1 MTNSDPDR
9 NLEPKREGLPPLLLP
24 TIVGAP
30 IKELI
35 PHLEHPFF
43 GLSKRPMRSTRIY
56 EDGRGNWLKLYPGPD
71 GLPTVFD
78 QDVLIYCCTRLM
90 AEREKGGAVKSRLR
104 LTSIDLLQFANRRT
118 SGAQYDELELAL
130 RRLTMLR
137 MEARIETSDY
147 VHNNI
152 FGVVDSASM
161 VRKRHRK
168 DRPGALLGCE
178 IELSSWLLNA
188 IEANSVLTLHP
199 NYFRLRR
206 PLDRRLYQIGRK
218 HCGLSADRSW
228 EIGLKKLHARSGSI
242 AALREFRRQAKDFAD
257 RWRGRQFLDYEVD
270 FDPTRDIA
278 TFTALPPV
286 PDDPRFRPAIEGR
299 PSPAAMEKARGLAPG
314 YDPYA
319 ILSDWIAWRSDKPV
333 PRRPDAAFLG
343 FVRKWQAVR
352 PKLG

>member
-1 MTNSDPDR
+1 MSNHDK

-43 GLSKRPMRSTRIY
+43 GLSKRPMQNTRTY

-71 GLPTVFD
+71 GLPTVCD
-78 QDVLIYCCTRLM
+78 QDVLIYCCTKLT
-90 AEREKGGAVKSRLR
+90 AERERGKAVERRVR
-104 LTSIDLLQFANRRT
+104 LTSIDMLQFSNRRT
-118 SGAQYDELELAL
+118 DGRAYDELELAL
-130 RRLTMLR
+130 NRLSMLR
-137 MEARIETSDY
+137 MKARIESSEY
-147 VHNNI
+147 VHTNI
-152 FGVVDSASM
+152 FGVIDGASM
-161 VRKRHRK
+161 TRKRDRK

-178 IELSSWLLNA
+178 IILSDWLLDT
-188 IEANSVLTLHP
+188 IKANNILTLHP

-228 EIGLKKLHARSGSI
+228 EIGLKKLHARSGSV
-242 AALREFRRQAKDFAD
+242 ASLWEFRRLVKDFAG

-286 PDDPRFRPAIEGR
+286 PDDPRFRPVIEGR

-319 ILSDWIAWRSDKPV
+319 ILSDWIAWRRDRPV